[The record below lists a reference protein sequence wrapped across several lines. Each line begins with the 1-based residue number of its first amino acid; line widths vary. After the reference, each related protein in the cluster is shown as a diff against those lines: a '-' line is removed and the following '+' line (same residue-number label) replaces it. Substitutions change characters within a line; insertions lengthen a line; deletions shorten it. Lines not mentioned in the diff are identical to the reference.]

1 MNVVVGGPLLTG
13 GLSPSKHM
21 GQGSRYE
28 NDDHDDDI
36 KQKPSGCVTKLLE
49 IIYSGLTT
57 QITKTYRI

>member
-57 QITKTYRI
+57 